1 MTNARKHSR
10 ISTVLLVVSFL
21 SLLAAAQEKKEFS
34 CTVGSGAVISITNN
48 YGPITV
54 KPSGSSQVLVE
65 TIFHSDVVN
74 LVNEQHGDRIELR
87 SISSRQG
94 TNLVE
99 YTVLVPA
106 AAFVTLRSSDGTLR
120 AQGLRGDVVLE
131 AASGSVEVTDI
142 SDAHLHVKTLSGP
155 ITLADIRG
163 SHLDI
168 HSVRG
173 NVNLHNVTGP
183 SVEVNSGGGR
193 ITYDG
198 DPGRVGEYLLTSHS
212 GDLEVS
218 IPASAWVEI
227 KTRSIKGQSDPEF
240 PNVSSVPT
248 MGQINLMGKPGK
260 IGSRFDCARSAARFA
275 SNGPDGC
282 RFQRMPAPRL
292 PRCLTLRRIY
302 QLPGLVL

>member
-1 MTNARKHSR
+1 MTNAHKHSR
-10 ISTVLLVVSFL
+10 ISTLLLAVFSL
-21 SLLAAAQEKKEFS
+21 LPLLAAAQEKKEFS
-34 CTVGSGAVISITNN
+34 CTVGPGAVISITNN

-65 TIFHSDVVN
+65 TISHSDAVN

-99 YTVLVPA
+99 YTVMVPA

-120 AQGLRGDVVLE
+120 AHGLRGDVVLE

-155 ITLADIRG
+155 ITLTDIRNT
-163 SHLDI
+163 HLDI

-183 SVEVNSGGGR
+183 SVEVNSGSGR

-198 DPGRVGEYLLTSHS
+198 DPGRVGEYRLISHT

-227 KTRSIKGQSDPEF
+227 KARSMKSQPDPEF
-240 PNVSSVPT
+240 PSVSSVPAL
-248 MGQINLMGKPGK
+248 GQTSLLGGPG
-260 IGSRFDCARSAARFA
+260 
-275 SNGPDGC
+275 NTLGC
-282 RFQRMPAPRL
+282 RFD
-292 PRCLTLRRIY
+292 LRSFSGKVRIKR
-302 QLPGLVL
+302 P

>member
-1 MTNARKHSR
+1 MTTARKHST
-10 ISTVLLVVSFL
+10 ISAVLLALFSLL

-34 CTVGSGAVISITNN
+34 CTVGPGAVISITNN
-48 YGPITV
+48 YGPIAV

-65 TIFHSDVVN
+65 TIFHSDAVN

-94 TNLVE
+94 TNLAE

-120 AQGLRGDVVLE
+120 AQGLRGDVILE

-155 ITLADIRG
+155 ITLTDIRN

-183 SVEVNSGGGR
+183 SVEVNSGAGH

-198 DPGRVGEYLLTSHS
+198 DPGRVGEYLLTSHT

-227 KTRSIKGQSDPEF
+227 KARSIKRQSDPEF
-240 PNVSSVPT
+240 PNVSSVPAL
-248 MGQINLMGKPGK
+248 GQTSLLGGPGK
-260 IGSRFDCARSAARFA
+260 TLRSRFDLRSF
-275 SNGPDGC
+275 SGKI
-282 RFQRMPAPRL
+282 
-292 PRCLTLRRIY
+292 RIKR
-302 QLPGLVL
+302 P

>member
-1 MTNARKHSR
+1 MTNARKYSR
-10 ISTVLLVVSFL
+10 ISTVLLAVFSLL
-21 SLLAAAQEKKEFS
+21 SLLAAQEKKQFT
-34 CTVGSGAVISITNN
+34 CTVGPGAVISITNN

-65 TIFHSDVVN
+65 AIFHSDAVN

-131 AASGSVEVTDI
+131 ASSGSVEVTDI
-142 SDAHLHVKTLSGP
+142 IDAHLHVKTLNGP
-155 ITLADIRG
+155 ISLADIRN

-183 SVEVNSGGGR
+183 SVEVNSGAGR

-198 DPGRVGEYLLTSHS
+198 DPGQIGQYLLTSHT

-227 KTRSIKGQSDPEF
+227 KARSVKGQSDPEF
-240 PNVSSVPT
+240 SNVSSVPT

-260 IGSRFDCARSAARFA
+260 IGSRFELRSF
-275 SNGPDGC
+275 SGKI
-282 RFQRMPAPRL
+282 RL
-292 PRCLTLRRIY
+292 KRP
-302 QLPGLVL
+302 

>member
-10 ISTVLLVVSFL
+10 ISTVLLAVFSLL
-21 SLLAAAQEKKEFS
+21 SLLASAQEKQEFS

-54 KPSGSSQVLVE
+54 KPSGGSQVLVE
-65 TIFHSDVVN
+65 TISHSDAVN

-87 SISSRQG
+87 SISSRKG
-94 TNLVE
+94 INLVE

-155 ITLADIRG
+155 ITLTDIRN

-183 SVEVNSGGGR
+183 SVEVNSGAGR

-198 DPGRVGEYLLTSHS
+198 DPGRVGEYRLTSHT

-227 KTRSIKGQSDPEF
+227 KAHSIKNQSDPDLSRA
-240 PNVSSVPT
+240 SSVPA
-248 MGQINLMGKPGK
+248 MGETLLGKPGK
-260 IGSRFDCARSAARFA
+260 ILGSRFELRSF
-275 SNGPDGC
+275 SGKI
-282 RFQRMPAPRL
+282 RL
-292 PRCLTLRRIY
+292 KRP
-302 QLPGLVL
+302 

>member
-1 MTNARKHSR
+1 MTTAREHLR
-10 ISTVLLVVSFL
+10 ISTVVLAVFSLL

-34 CTVGSGAVISITNN
+34 CTVGPGAVISITNN

-65 TIFHSDVVN
+65 TIFHSDAVN

-120 AQGLRGDVVLE
+120 ARGLRGDVVLE

-155 ITLADIRG
+155 VTLTDIRN

-168 HSVRG
+168 HTIRG

-183 SVEVNSGGGR
+183 SVEVKSGAGR

-227 KTRSIKGQSDPEF
+227 KARSIKRQSDPEF
-240 PNVSSVPT
+240 PNVSNVPAL
-248 MGQINLMGKPGK
+248 GQTSLLGGPGK
-260 IGSRFDCARSAARFA
+260 TLGSRFDLRSF
-275 SNGPDGC
+275 SGKI
-282 RFQRMPAPRL
+282 
-292 PRCLTLRRIY
+292 RIKR
-302 QLPGLVL
+302 P

>member
-10 ISTVLLVVSFL
+10 ISTVLVAVFSLL

-34 CTVGSGAVISITNN
+34 CTVGPLAVISITNN

-65 TIFHSDVVN
+65 TIFHSDAVN
-74 LVNEQHGDRIELR
+74 VVNEQHGDRIELR
-87 SISSRQG
+87 STSSRLG

-106 AAFVTLRSSDGTLR
+106 AAFITLRSSDGTLR

-155 ITLADIRG
+155 ITLTDIRN
-163 SHLDI
+163 SHVDI

-173 NVNLHNVTGP
+173 SVNLHNVTGP
-183 SVEVNSGGGR
+183 FVEVNSGGGR

-198 DPGRVGEYLLTSHS
+198 DPGRVGEYLLTSHT

-227 KTRSIKGQSDPEF
+227 KARSIKSQADPEF
-240 PNVSSVPT
+240 PTVSNVPT
-248 MGQINLMGKPGK
+248 MGQINLMGKAGK
-260 IGSRFDCARSAARFA
+260 IGSRFELRSFSGKIRVKR
-275 SNGPDGC
+275 P
-282 RFQRMPAPRL
+282 
-292 PRCLTLRRIY
+292 
-302 QLPGLVL
+302 